1 MLFILHPENNN
12 DVQYKEYI
20 YGSSESHFSGCF
32 QHFAL
37 EFWEV
42 AGPTDVTFSLSD
54 CRFSSKD
61 TQRWFGQSN
70 LTCCN

>member
-42 AGPTDVTFSLSD
+42 AGPTDVTFSTL
-54 CRFSSKD
+54 
-61 TQRWFGQSN
+61 W
-70 LTCCN
+70 L